1 MQKDTLCRAFSG
13 LLQTYQPPKRQDSGP
28 RAGKSSEKWV
38 KRREMSQRNKFHT
51 AVHKLRSKT
60 MIVGNINTER
70 LQLNHIL
77 VPYG

>member
-1 MQKDTLCRAFSG
+1 
-13 LLQTYQPPKRQDSGP
+13 
-28 RAGKSSEKWV
+28 
-38 KRREMSQRNKFHT
+38 MSQRNRFHT

-77 VPYG
+77 VPHGSKKNALETTKLKGKERFFFLFWSIH